1 MKSIKCNIIKA
12 GRGDVYGRPFAI
24 GQIYTGPFDY
34 VRQLVSCGYATVD
47 DAAVFDDDSTPQNSE
62 IAIVGKGRMAVEAEL
77 NEVTG
82 GVSLSAS
89 GVEIPT
95 TTAMTYA
102 QLLVAVS
109 AGFVGLAFVTD
120 VGNGSIWVS
129 DGTKA
134 RPMNGECVL
143 YKSGS
148 PINLTTTNSR
158 TIGIEIPLPIGI
170 WNDNDVLEVSIDMS
184 KSGTADSSNA
194 QVSIGNTGVIGSQLG
209 NAVLSMAS
217 GGNRR
222 VFGTFRFKRNSPTS
236 VTLLNGPNGQ
246 DGITASSD
254 LATTTATVIDMDT
267 AQRALQITNVM
278 TAGGSDVVSIGMAI
292 VKLIAA

>member
-1 MKSIKCNIIKA
+1 MS
-12 GRGDVYGRPFAI
+12 
-24 GQIYTGPFDY
+24 QSYTGPVDY
-34 VRQLVSCGYATVD
+34 VRALVSHGFASVS
-47 DAAVFDDDSTPQNSE
+47 DAQVFDDDSTPAGSVVAT
-62 IAIVGKGRMAVEAEL
+62 IPVGSSAVSAVVNPL
-77 NEVTG
+77 TG

-217 GGNRR
+217 GGTRR

-254 LATTTATVIDMDT
+254 LATTTATVINMDT